1 VKNCLHVAIHVT
13 ALRLSTFIAAT
24 VLLLTG
30 CRSSGLDVHLV
41 RSATAKPGNVAVY
54 FRVDRPDGTPVGG
67 LKAENFK
74 IYEDNGLIS
83 EFESKQ
89 TILNP
94 TVAASHYTLL
104 LVDMS
109 GSISK
114 SGEAPAVVEAASEF
128 AEKVEKFQKV
138 GVYAF
143 DGSPNLYPI
152 VPFTSSGG
160 AAKGGIKSL
169 GSFQP
174 RDPSTNL
181 HGAVVNGLATLKT
194 ELSRAEHPLRF
205 GTLVVFTDGTDHAGR
220 VSRDDMMKALKD
232 SEYDIFAIGLGAE
245 ISEHEIGAI
254 GRNGTAMA
262 KDREAVKQAF
272 DQIAQKIQGYSER
285 YYLLSYC
292 TPARAGEHDVR
303 LEATSKSGSAERRGS
318 LTYRFKA
325 DQFGPGCDPNT
336 PPNFDVTKGDAIA
349 VQESTDKGKDKE
361 NAKPSPA
368 RPPPSAK
375 RDSGP
380 KKPRGASGA
389 PTTAPKPE
397 TSESQPEAPAA
408 PPEVGP
414 PRPKD
419 NDYNP

>member
-1 VKNCLHVAIHVT
+1 MGNHCIAVCVT
-13 ALRLSTFIAAT
+13 ATVVFLS
-24 VLLLTG
+24 TG

-54 FRVDRPDGTPVGG
+54 FRVDQTDGTPVGG
-67 LKAENFK
+67 LKAESFK

-94 TVAASHYTLL
+94 KVAASHYTLL

-109 GSISK
+109 GSVSK
-114 SGEAPAVVEAASEF
+114 SGQASTVVEAASAF
-128 AEKVEKFQKV
+128 TEKVEKFQRV

-143 DGSPNLYPI
+143 DGSTDLYPI

-169 GSFQP
+169 GGFQP

-181 HGAVVNGLATLKT
+181 HGAVVKGLETLKT
-194 ELSRAEHPLRF
+194 ELSHAEHPLRF

-220 VSRDDMMKALKD
+220 VSRDDMMKAVKE

-245 ISEHEIGAI
+245 IQEHELGEV

-262 KDREAVKQAF
+262 KDRESVKQAF

-303 LEATSKSGSAERRGS
+303 IEAIQKSDSAERHGN
-318 LTYRFKA
+318 LTYHFKA
-325 DQFGPGCDPNT
+325 DNFAPGCDPNT
-336 PPNFDVTKGDAIA
+336 PPSFDVTKGDAVA
-349 VQESTDKGKDKE
+349 PKQAAEEKEADKPK
-361 NAKPSPA
+361 ARA
-368 RPPPSAK
+368 RPAAAVESPSKPAK
-375 RDSGP
+375 
-380 KKPRGASGA
+380 KA
-389 PTTAPKPE
+389 E
-397 TSESQPEAPAA
+397 Q
-408 PPEVGP
+408 
-414 PRPKD
+414 
-419 NDYNP
+419 YNP

>member
-1 VKNCLHVAIHVT
+1 MNNCPQPAILPVPFRFIVLAAVA
-13 ALRLSTFIAAT
+13 
-24 VLLLTG
+24 LLLASG
-30 CRSSGLDVHLV
+30 CRGSGLDVHLV

-54 FRVDRPDGTPVGG
+54 FRVDQSDGTPVGG

-74 IYEDNGLIS
+74 IYEDNNLIS
-83 EFESKQ
+83 EYESKQ

-114 SGEAPAVVEAASEF
+114 SGQAPAVVDAAGEF
-128 AEKVEKFQKV
+128 TEKVEKFQKV

-143 DGSPNLYPI
+143 DGSTDLYPI

-169 GSFQP
+169 ATFQP

-181 HGAVVNGLATLKT
+181 HGAVVKGLETLKA

-220 VSRDDMMKALKD
+220 VSRDEMLNALRE
-232 SEYDIFAIGLGAE
+232 SEYDVFAIGLGAE
-245 ISEHEIGAI
+245 ISESEIGRI

-262 KDREAVKQAF
+262 KDREAVRQAF
-272 DQIAQKIQGYSER
+272 NQIAQKIQGYSER

-303 LEATSKSGSAERRGS
+303 LEATAKTDSGERHGS

-325 DQFGPGCDPNT
+325 DNFGPGCDPKT
-336 PPNFDVTKGDAIA
+336 PPSFDVTKGDAIA
-349 VQESTDKGKDKE
+349 IKE
-361 NAKPSPA
+361 PSEKEKEKEKEKA
-368 RPPPSAK
+368 AAGRSSVGK
-375 RDSGP
+375 RDAPS
-380 KKPRGASGA
+380 KKPRPHSDS
-389 PTTAPKPE
+389 PTPAPKAEE
-397 TSESQPEAPAA
+397 TVAPAA
-408 PPEVGP
+408 PPAESP
-414 PRPKD
+414 SPPKD
-419 NDYNP
+419 NEYNP

>member
-1 VKNCLHVAIHVT
+1 MKNCLHPVSFATLSRLRALLAVAM
-13 ALRLSTFIAAT
+13 
-24 VLLLTG
+24 LLLSG

-54 FRVDRPDGTPVGG
+54 FRVDRSDGTPVGG
-67 LKAENFK
+67 LKAESFK
-74 IYEDNGLIS
+74 IYEDNSLIS

-114 SGEAPAVVEAASEF
+114 SGQAPAVVDAASEF
-128 AEKVEKFQKV
+128 TEKVEKFQKV

-143 DGSPNLYPI
+143 DGSTDLYPI
-152 VPFTSSGG
+152 VPFTGSGG

-169 GSFQP
+169 ASFQP
-174 RDPSTNL
+174 KDPSTNL
-181 HGAVVNGLATLKT
+181 HGAVVKALETLKS

-220 VSRDDMMKALKD
+220 VPRDDMMKALRE

-245 ISEHEIGAI
+245 ISEHDIGAI

-262 KDREAVKQAF
+262 KDREAVRQAF

-303 LEATSKSGSAERRGS
+303 LEATATSESSQRHGN

-325 DQFGPGCDPNT
+325 DNFGPGCDPRT
-336 PPNFDVTKGDAIA
+336 LPSFDVTKGDAIA
-349 VQESTDKGKDKE
+349 LKEPSDKDKE
-361 NAKPSPA
+361 TGKPAGRPSSVGKRESAPKRPRASSGSPSPT
-368 RPPPSAK
+368 RKPGSPP
-375 RDSGP
+375 DS
-380 KKPRGASGA
+380 S
-389 PTTAPKPE
+389 
-397 TSESQPEAPAA
+397 PEAPAA
-408 PPEVGP
+408 PPP
-414 PRPKD
+414 APND
-419 NDYNP
+419 NEYNP

>member
-1 VKNCLHVAIHVT
+1 MAI
-13 ALRLSTFIAAT
+13 S
-24 VLLLTG
+24 LLAG
-30 CRSSGLDVHLV
+30 CKGSGLDVHLV

-54 FRVDRPDGTPVGG
+54 FRVDRSDGTPVGG
-67 LKAENFK
+67 LKAESFK
-74 IYEDNGLIS
+74 IYEDNSLIS

-94 TVAASHYTLL
+94 TVAASYYTLL

-114 SGEAPAVVEAASEF
+114 SGQAPAVVDAASEF
-128 AEKVEKFQKV
+128 TEKVEKFQKV

-143 DGSPNLYPI
+143 DGSTDLYPI

-160 AAKGGIKSL
+160 AAKGGVKSL
-169 GSFQP
+169 ATFQP

-181 HGAVVNGLATLKT
+181 HGAVVKGLETLKT
-194 ELSRAEHPLRF
+194 ELSHAEHPLRF

-220 VSRDDMMKALKD
+220 VPRDEMMKAVHD

-245 ISEHEIGAI
+245 ISEHDIGAI

-303 LEATSKSGSAERRGS
+303 LEATASSNSGERRGN

-325 DQFGPGCDPNT
+325 DNFGPGCDPKT
-336 PPNFDVTKGDAIA
+336 PPSFDVTKGDAIA
-349 VQESTDKGKDKE
+349 VKEPSDKE
-361 NAKPSPA
+361 KENPKPGASRPSSVGRREPSSKRPRASGSATPARKPEPSEVSPDKPAASPESPSSPA
-368 RPPPSAK
+368 N
-375 RDSGP
+375 
-380 KKPRGASGA
+380 
-389 PTTAPKPE
+389 
-397 TSESQPEAPAA
+397 
-408 PPEVGP
+408 
-414 PRPKD
+414 D
-419 NDYNP
+419 NEYNP

>member
-1 VKNCLHVAIHVT
+1 MPVT
-13 ALRLSTFIAAT
+13 TRLPHRTSAT
-24 VLLLTG
+24 VLSLSASIAAAALLLVG
-30 CRSSGLDVHLV
+30 CRGSGLDVHLV

-54 FRVDRPDGTPVGG
+54 FRVDQSDGTPVGG
-67 LKAENFK
+67 LKAESFK

-94 TVAASHYTLL
+94 KVATSQYTLL

-114 SGEAPAVVEAASEF
+114 SGQASAVVDAASEF
-128 AEKVEKFQKV
+128 TEKVEKFQKV
-138 GVYAF
+138 GFYAF
-143 DGSPNLYPI
+143 DGSTDLYPI
-152 VPFTSSGG
+152 VPFTNSGG
-160 AAKGGIKSL
+160 AAKGGVKSL
-169 GSFQP
+169 AGFQP
-174 RDPSTNL
+174 KEPSTNL
-181 HGAVVNGLATLKT
+181 HGAVVKGIETLKS
-194 ELSRAEHPLRF
+194 ELAHAEHPLRF
-205 GTLVVFTDGTDHAGR
+205 GTLVVFTDGTDHAAR
-220 VSRDDMMKALKD
+220 VSRDDMMKAVRD

-245 ISEHEIGAI
+245 ISEREIGEV

-303 LEATSKSGSAERRGS
+303 LEATAKSYSGERRGS

-325 DQFGPGCDPNT
+325 DNFGPGCDPST

-349 VQESTDKGKDKE
+349 TKESSDKDKDKEREKE
-361 NAKPSPA
+361 NAKPGTGRSSSAEKHEAGKRPRTPSGSTSPA
-368 RPPPSAK
+368 RKQDAP
-375 RDSGP
+375 
-380 KKPRGASGA
+380 AS
-389 PTTAPKPE
+389 KPE
-397 TSESQPEAPAA
+397 EASPS
-408 PPEVGP
+408 
-414 PRPKD
+414 PKE
-419 NDYNP
+419 NEYNP

>member
-1 VKNCLHVAIHVT
+1 MLLAI
-13 ALRLSTFIAAT
+13 STLI
-24 VLLLTG
+24 LTG
-30 CRSSGLDVHLV
+30 CRGSGLDVHLV

-54 FRVDRPDGTPVGG
+54 FRVDQSDGTPVGG
-67 LKAENFK
+67 LKVENFR
-74 IYEDNGLIS
+74 IYEDDGLIS

-94 TVAASHYTLL
+94 KVAASHYTLL

-109 GSISK
+109 GSVSK
-114 SGEAPAVVEAASEF
+114 SGQSATVVEAASAF
-128 AEKVEKFQKV
+128 TEKVEKFQRV

-143 DGSPNLYPI
+143 DGSTDLYPI
-152 VPFTSSGG
+152 VPFTNSGG

-169 GSFQP
+169 AGFQP

-181 HGAVVNGLATLKT
+181 HGAVVKGLETLRA
-194 ELSRAEHPLRF
+194 ELSRADHPLRF

-220 VSRDDMMKALKD
+220 VSRDQMMKAVKE

-245 ISEHEIGAI
+245 ISEREIGEV

-262 KDREAVKQAF
+262 KDRESVKQAF

-303 LEATSKSGSAERRGS
+303 IEAIAKSESSERRGN

-325 DQFGPGCDPNT
+325 DNFAPGCDPNT
-336 PPNFDVTKGDAIA
+336 PPSFDVTKGDALA
-349 VQESTDKGKDKE
+349 PTKTADEREKE
-361 NAKPSPA
+361 TAKPKSA
-368 RPPPSAK
+368 RAQAASRAAPESASK
-375 RDSGP
+375 RPRGSSATSSGNKPDTSVPKGEEPENREGAAGP
-380 KKPRGASGA
+380 KVEP
-389 PTTAPKPE
+389 
-397 TSESQPEAPAA
+397 
-408 PPEVGP
+408 
-414 PRPKD
+414 
-419 NDYNP
+419 YNP

>member
-1 VKNCLHVAIHVT
+1 VT
-13 ALRLSTFIAAT
+13 SSRLGALLALA
-24 VLLLTG
+24 LLILGG

-54 FRVDRPDGTPVGG
+54 FRVDRSDGTPVGG

-74 IYEDNGLIS
+74 IYEDNNLIS

-114 SGEAPAVVEAASEF
+114 SGQAPAVVEAASSF
-128 AEKVEKFQKV
+128 TEKVEKFQKV

-143 DGSPNLYPI
+143 DGSTDLYPI

-160 AAKGGIKSL
+160 AATGGVKSL

-174 RDPSTNL
+174 KDPSTNL
-181 HGAVVNGLATLKT
+181 NGAVVKGLETLKS
-194 ELSRAEHPLRF
+194 ELSRAEHPLRI

-220 VSRDDMMKALKD
+220 VSRDDMMKALRE

-245 ISEHEIGAI
+245 ISENELSRI

-262 KDREAVKQAF
+262 KDRDAVKQAF
-272 DQIAQKIQGYSER
+272 EQIAQKIQGYTER

-303 LEATSKSGSAERRGS
+303 LEATAPSSSGERHGN

-325 DQFGPGCDPNT
+325 DDFGPGCDPKT
-336 PPNFDVTKGDAIA
+336 LPNFDVTKGDAIA
-349 VQESTDKGKDKE
+349 VKEPSEKDKE
-361 NAKPSPA
+361 KEKEKEKEAAKRPSSVGKRETGPKRP
-368 RPPPSAK
+368 RPPAARK
-375 RDSGP
+375 Q
-380 KKPRGASGA
+380 
-389 PTTAPKPE
+389 E
-397 TSESQPEAPAA
+397 TPESQPEPPAA
-408 PPEVGP
+408 PPEAPKP
-414 PRPKD
+414 PPKD
-419 NDYNP
+419 NEYNP

>member
-1 VKNCLHVAIHVT
+1 VNAQLSSRIYATKSRL
-13 ALRLSTFIAAT
+13 ALLAAAG
-24 VLLLTG
+24 VLIFTG
-30 CRSSGLDVHLV
+30 CRGSGLDVRLV

-54 FRVDRPDGTPVGG
+54 FRVDQTDGTPVGG
-67 LKAENFK
+67 LKEENFK
-74 IYEDNGLIS
+74 IYEDDGLIS

-94 TVAASHYTLL
+94 KVAASHYTLL

-114 SGEAPAVVEAASEF
+114 SGQASAVVDAASEF
-128 AEKVEKFQKV
+128 TEKVEKFQKV

-143 DGSPNLYPI
+143 DGSTDLYPI
-152 VPFTSSGG
+152 VPFTNSGG
-160 AAKGGIKSL
+160 AARGGIKSL
-169 GSFQP
+169 GGFQP
-174 RDPSTNL
+174 KDPSTNL
-181 HGAVVNGLATLKT
+181 HGAVVKGLDTLKS
-194 ELSRAEHPLRF
+194 ELARAEHPLRF

-220 VSRDDMMKALKD
+220 VSRDDMMKAVKE

-245 ISEHEIGAI
+245 ISERDLGEV

-303 LEATSKSGSAERRGS
+303 LEAISKTDSSERHGS

-325 DQFGPGCDPNT
+325 DSFGPGCDPNT
-336 PPNFDVTKGDAIA
+336 PPSFDVTKGDAIA
-349 VQESTDKGKDKE
+349 SKGDREKE
-361 NAKPSPA
+361 KETPKPTHPT
-368 RPPPSAK
+368 PEAK
-375 RDSGP
+375 REPAKKPHAPKGPAPASKEDSPEGSSP
-380 KKPRGASGA
+380 KKDG
-389 PTTAPKPE
+389 
-397 TSESQPEAPAA
+397 
-408 PPEVGP
+408 
-414 PRPKD
+414 
-419 NDYNP
+419 DYNP

>member
-1 VKNCLHVAIHVT
+1 MKRIDGSFCSATASGVAMLL
-13 ALRLSTFIAAT
+13 AFAT
-24 VLLLTG
+24 LILTG

-54 FRVDRPDGTPVGG
+54 FRVDQTDGTPVGG

-74 IYEDNGLIS
+74 IYEDDGLIS

-94 TVAASHYTLL
+94 KVATSHYTLL

-114 SGEAPAVVEAASEF
+114 SGQSSTVVEAASAF
-128 AEKVEKFQKV
+128 TEKVEKFQKV

-143 DGSPNLYPI
+143 DGSTDLYPI
-152 VPFTSSGG
+152 VPFTNSGG

-181 HGAVVNGLATLKT
+181 HGAVVKGLETLKT
-194 ELSRAEHPLRF
+194 ELSHAEHPLRF

-220 VSRDDMMKALKD
+220 VSRDDMMKAVKE

-245 ISEHEIGAI
+245 ISEREIGQV

-262 KDREAVKQAF
+262 KDSESVKQAF
-272 DQIAQKIQGYSER
+272 EQIAQKIQGYSER

-292 TPARAGEHDVR
+292 TPARAGEHDVKI
-303 LEATSKSGSAERRGS
+303 EAIAKSESSERHGN

-325 DQFGPGCDPNT
+325 DNFAPGCDPNT
-336 PPNFDVTKGDAIA
+336 PPSFDVTKGDAIA
-349 VQESTDKGKDKE
+349 PKKTAEEQDRQPDKTK
-361 NAKPSPA
+361 AVRA
-368 RPPPSAK
+368 RPASASANDGGSK
-375 RDSGP
+375 RARASTPAAATKAEGAADSE
-380 KKPRGASGA
+380 GAS
-389 PTTAPKPE
+389 PKGEP
-397 TSESQPEAPAA
+397 
-408 PPEVGP
+408 
-414 PRPKD
+414 
-419 NDYNP
+419 YNP